1 MTRPAD
7 PRGASRRKPSTF
19 GAETGYDNAAPT
31 KPRTPYQPH
40 RPAPQDHGCHGYDR
54 GGVMFT
60 RCADHQP
67 AGSRDCGPVRGACP
81 ECARGA

>member
-7 PRGASRRKPSTF
+7 PRGADRRKPSTF
-19 GAETGYDNAAPT
+19 GADT
-31 KPRTPYQPH
+31 
-40 RPAPQDHGCHGYDR
+40 GYDR

-60 RCADHQP
+60 RCTDHQP

-81 ECARGA
+81 ECARVTQ